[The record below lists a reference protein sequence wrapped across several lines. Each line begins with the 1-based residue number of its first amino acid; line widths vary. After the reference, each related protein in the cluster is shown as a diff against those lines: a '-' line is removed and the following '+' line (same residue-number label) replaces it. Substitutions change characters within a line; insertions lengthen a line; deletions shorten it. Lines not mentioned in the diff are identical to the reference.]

1 MASREKPPSA
11 GFVDVRFRGRR
22 EDIDELLSRLGPV
35 VQLWHERIYGDD
47 NGVTVRH
54 YLRAD
59 LRADLRE
66 VRSQVGEPPQP

>member
-1 MASREKPPSA
+1 MNRREEPPPSL
-11 GFVDVRFRGRR
+11 GFVEVRLRGRR
-22 EDIDELLSRLGPV
+22 GDIDELLSRLGPV

-59 LRADLRE
+59 LHE
-66 VRSQVGEPPQP
+66 VRPQVSELPQP